1 MVDKSVAA
9 TDVPASS
16 DTVIAPLNAFPAL
29 SVTVPVNAV
38 ANALAEPEYVLPCE
52 LILIAPVVASFNWPN
67 SVRSGSSL
75 KVIVGSVT
83 ATLVPSVTTA
93 AIA

>member
-9 TDVPASS
+9 TDVPALSE
-16 DTVIAPLNAFPAL
+16 TVIAPLNAFPSL

-38 ANALAEPEYVLPCE
+38 AKALAEPEYVLPRE

-83 ATLVPSVTTA
+83 ATLEPFVTKA